1 MAKNVYFEDVKV
13 GDEVPAFERKT
24 DFMNWNRYAAVNDEF
39 VFLHMDDEVGKAAGQ
54 GAAFGMGNLRWA
66 YVLNALRNWIGD
78 EAQVR
83 ELSMQFRAINHK
95 NDVLTTVATVAQK
108 RVEGAEHLIDL
119 EINVRNQDG
128 VMTAPGHATR
138 CVETDFVRAFAA
150 RKTELEDTG
159 VDPKARWA
167 ELETLNLGRLRIAS
181 KGIVRD
187 DTGLVTV
194 DPDHQRREGARSVSQ
209 GLLAAARGRD
219 AVTSPRRDRKRQRV
233 AGHHPTRDAF
243 VGDLLHTRARRY
255 DT

>member
-128 VMTAPGHATR
+128 VMTAPGHAT
-138 CVETDFVRAFAA
+138 VV
-150 RKTELEDTG
+150 
-159 VDPKARWA
+159 VP
-167 ELETLNLGRLRIAS
+167 
-181 KGIVRD
+181 
-187 DTGLVTV
+187 
-194 DPDHQRREGARSVSQ
+194 
-209 GLLAAARGRD
+209 ARG
-219 AVTSPRRDRKRQRV
+219 
-233 AGHHPTRDAF
+233 
-243 VGDLLHTRARRY
+243 
-255 DT
+255 